1 MMAWLRLA
9 LGNLRANRRRTG
21 ITLLSLI
28 VGVAGLVFLW
38 AFIDG
43 INAQMINNMTGYV
56 TGDLKVH
63 ARGFHNEREMNIAL
77 PEQWNLP
84 PVVADTEG
92 VAAAAPRLTGH
103 ALVSLA
109 DKSRA
114 MQVTGVDPAGE
125 KTVTRLDHSLVA
137 GRYLQTGNEILLGA
151 GAAGALE
158 AEVGDELALVV
169 QAADGS
175 IGADRYTVIGLFETG
190 VKRIDGQVAQIPL
203 ESAQELYALW
213 GRVTEL
219 AARVDDPDQLPLV
232 IDRLQ
237 EQLQARQVEV
247 LGWPKLMPSLVQM
260 MDFHNAVAY
269 IVIFVVFMV
278 VAAGIANTILMSV
291 IERGREFGVMMAVGT
306 SGSRMVQL
314 VLLETSLMALVGYA
328 LGLVLGLVVTAYF
341 ASSGLDFTAY
351 IKAMDTMPGLSGIVY
366 PTTSPDRWAII
377 GLVVIVVALLAA
389 VVPAWI
395 ASRHTPLEAMDA
407 HRSATNRLRRIH
419 TEVTSDRRF
428 LIFAQMALRSLFRNP
443 RRSLITAS
451 ATAFGLA
458 AYLFLYGFA
467 DGFFEQMVRNSTQQ
481 LSGHV
486 QVMAKGHDVDLAPN
500 LRIDDVSERLKT
512 LADEPEVQAAAPRIL
527 LKGMVANPKT
537 SQPVELVGVA
547 PEQERQVTEL
557 ARYMV
562 EGRYVQDDGK
572 GIVIGRKLAD
582 ELDARLNDKL
592 VVTVQ
597 QASGDLA
604 SGAYPIDGIYRTG
617 SDLFDSEYVFVNIAQ
632 ARQLAGFAPDQASR
646 IALKLLDRSQSTP
659 LAERLNRELTD
670 TQLVAQDWET
680 LLPVVVQMIE
690 MTQIDF
696 YLILSVV
703 FVVVAI
709 GVMNTMVMSV
719 MERTRELGV
728 MLALGTRGSQLVLTI
743 LFEALFLAL
752 LGMVAGAVLG
762 GLIVAWL
769 NRSGIDLSAIAGSF
783 ETIPGITDKVY
794 PVLILDHVWLPS
806 VLLFACSV
814 LVALYPAKRAARLDP
829 VEAIRHG

>member
-213 GRVTEL
+213 GRVTEV

-269 IVIFVVFMV
+269 IVIFVVFVV

-407 HRSATNRLRRIH
+407 HHSAANRLRRIH

-500 LRIDDVSERLKT
+500 LRIDNVSERLKT
-512 LADEPEVQAAAPRIL
+512 LADEPDVQAAAPRIL

-632 ARQLAGFAPDQASR
+632 ARQLVGFAPNQASR
-646 IALKLLDRSQSTP
+646 IALRLQDRTQSTP
-659 LAERLNRELTD
+659 LAESLNRELAD

>member
-1 MMAWLRLA
+1 
-9 LGNLRANRRRTG
+9 
-21 ITLLSLI
+21 
-28 VGVAGLVFLW
+28 
-38 AFIDG
+38 
-43 INAQMINNMTGYV
+43 
-56 TGDLKVH
+56 
-63 ARGFHNEREMNIAL
+63 MNIAL

-84 PVVADTEG
+84 PGVADTEG

-109 DKSRA
+109 DKARA

-213 GRVTEL
+213 GRVTEV

-269 IVIFVVFMV
+269 IVIFVVFVV

-306 SGSRMVQL
+306 SGSRIVQL

-407 HRSATNRLRRIH
+407 HHSATNRLRRIH

-500 LRIDDVSERLKT
+500 LRIDNVSERLKT
-512 LADEPEVQAAAPRIL
+512 LADEPDVQAAAPRIL

-752 LGMVAGAVLG
+752 LGMVAGTALG

-794 PVLILDHVWLPS
+794 PVLIVDHVWLPS

-814 LVALYPAKRAARLDP
+814 LVALYPARRAARLDP

>member
-1 MMAWLRLA
+1 
-9 LGNLRANRRRTG
+9 
-21 ITLLSLI
+21 
-28 VGVAGLVFLW
+28 
-38 AFIDG
+38 
-43 INAQMINNMTGYV
+43 
-56 TGDLKVH
+56 
-63 ARGFHNEREMNIAL
+63 MNIAL

-84 PVVADTEG
+84 PGVADTEG

-109 DKSRA
+109 DKARA
-114 MQVTGVDPAGE
+114 MQITGVDPAGE

-213 GRVTEL
+213 GRVTEV

-269 IVIFVVFMV
+269 IVIFVVFVV

-306 SGSRMVQL
+306 SGSRIVQL

-407 HRSATNRLRRIH
+407 HHSATNRLRRIH

-500 LRIDDVSERLKT
+500 LRIDNVSERLKT
-512 LADEPEVQAAAPRIL
+512 LADEPDVQAAAPRIL

-752 LGMVAGAVLG
+752 LGMVAGTALG

-794 PVLILDHVWLPS
+794 PVLIVDHVWLPS

-814 LVALYPAKRAARLDP
+814 LVALYPARRAARLDP

>member
-21 ITLLSLI
+21 ITLLSLT

-43 INAQMINNMTGYV
+43 INAQMINNMTGYL

-63 ARGFHNEREMNIAL
+63 ARGFHDERELNIAL

-84 PVVADTEG
+84 PGVADTEG

-109 DKSRA
+109 EKSRA

-137 GRYLQTGNEILLGA
+137 GRYLQSGNEILLGA
-151 GAAGALE
+151 GAALALE

-175 IGADRYTVIGLFETG
+175 IGADRFTVVGLFETG

-203 ESAQELYALW
+203 ISAQELYALW
-213 GRVTEL
+213 GRVTEV

-237 EQLQARQVEV
+237 RQLRARQVEV
-247 LGWPKLMPSLVQM
+247 LGWPELMPSLVQM

-269 IVIFVVFMV
+269 IVIFVVFVV

-291 IERGREFGVMMAVGT
+291 MERGREFGVMMAVGT
-306 SGSRMVQL
+306 SGSRIVQL
-314 VLLETSLMALVGYA
+314 VLLETSLMALAGYA
-328 LGLVLGLVVTAYF
+328 LGLVLGLAVTAYF

-377 GLVVIVVALLAA
+377 GVVVIVVALLAA

-395 ASRHTPLEAMDA
+395 ASRHTPLEAMEA

-419 TEVTSDRRF
+419 TEVTSDRRV
-428 LIFAQMALRSLFRNP
+428 LIFAQMAQRSLFRPP

-512 LADEPEVQAAAPRIL
+512 LADEPDVQAAAPRIL

-582 ELDARLNDKL
+582 ELDARLNNKL

-604 SGAYPIDGIYRTG
+604 SSAYPITGIYRTG
-617 SDLFDSEYVFVNIAQ
+617 SDLFDSEYVFVNITQ

-646 IALKLLDRSQSTP
+646 IALKLQDRSQSTP

-680 LLPVVVQMIE
+680 LLPVVMQMIE

-752 LGMVAGAVLG
+752 LGVVAGTVLG

-783 ETIPGITDKVY
+783 EAIPGITDKVY

>member
-21 ITLLSLI
+21 ITLLSLT

-56 TGDLKVH
+56 TGDLKIH
-63 ARGFHNEREMNIAL
+63 ARGFHDDREMNIAL

-84 PVVADTEG
+84 PGVADTEG
-92 VAAAAPRLTGH
+92 VAAAAPRLSGH
-103 ALVSLA
+103 ALVSLS
-109 DKSRA
+109 DISRA
-114 MQVTGVDPAGE
+114 MQVSGVEPAGE
-125 KTVTRLDHSLVA
+125 KKVTRLDHSLVA

-151 GAAGALE
+151 GAALALD
-158 AEVGDELALVV
+158 AAVGDELALVV

-175 IGADRYTVIGLFETG
+175 IGADRFTVVGLFETG
-190 VKRIDGQVAQIPL
+190 VKRIDGLVAQIPL
-203 ESAQELYALW
+203 EAAQELYALR
-213 GRVTEL
+213 GRVTEV
-219 AARVDDPDQLPLV
+219 AARVDDPDQLPMV

-237 EQLQARQVEV
+237 EQLQARQIEV
-247 LGWPKLMPSLVQM
+247 LGWPELMPSLVQM

-269 IVIFVVFMV
+269 IVIFVVFVV

-291 IERGREFGVMMAVGT
+291 MERGREFGVMMAVGT
-306 SGSRMVQL
+306 SGSRIVQL
-314 VLLETSLMALVGYA
+314 VLLETSLMALAGYA
-328 LGLVLGLVVTAYF
+328 LGLALGLAVTAYF

-407 HRSATNRLRRIH
+407 HRSPTNRLRRIH
-419 TEVTSDRRF
+419 SEVTSDRTV

-451 ATAFGLA
+451 ATTFGLA

-486 QVMAKGHDVDLAPN
+486 QLMAKGHDADLSPQ
-500 LRIDDVSERLKT
+500 LRIDNVSERLRA
-512 LADEPEVQAAAPRIL
+512 LADEPGVQAAAPRIL

-604 SGAYPIDGIYRTG
+604 SGAYPIRGIYRTG

-632 ARQLAGFAPDQASR
+632 ARQLAGFAPNQASR
-646 IALKLLDRSQSTP
+646 IALRLQDRTQSSP
-659 LAERLNRELTD
+659 LAESLNRELAD

-752 LGMVAGAVLG
+752 LGMVAGTVLG
-762 GLIVAWL
+762 GLLVAWL

-794 PVLILDHVWLPS
+794 PVLIIDHVWLPS
-806 VLLFACSV
+806 LLLFACSV
-814 LVALYPAKRAARLDP
+814 MVALYPARRAARFDP

>member
-109 DKSRA
+109 DKARA
-114 MQVTGVDPAGE
+114 MQITGVDPAGE

-213 GRVTEL
+213 GRVTEV

-269 IVIFVVFMV
+269 IVIFVVFVV

-291 IERGREFGVMMAVGT
+291 IECGREFGVMMAVGT

-632 ARQLAGFAPDQASR
+632 ARQLVGFAPNQASR
-646 IALKLLDRSQSTP
+646 IALRLQDRTQSTP
-659 LAERLNRELTD
+659 LAERLNRELAD

>member
-84 PVVADTEG
+84 PGVADTEG

-109 DKSRA
+109 DKARA
-114 MQVTGVDPAGE
+114 MQITGVDPAGE

-213 GRVTEL
+213 GRVTEV

-269 IVIFVVFMV
+269 IVIFVVFVV

-500 LRIDDVSERLKT
+500 LRIDNVSERLKT
-512 LADEPEVQAAAPRIL
+512 LADEPDVQAAAPRIL

-752 LGMVAGAVLG
+752 LGMVAGTALG

-794 PVLILDHVWLPS
+794 PVLIVDHVWLPS

-814 LVALYPAKRAARLDP
+814 LVALYPARRAARLDP

>member
-1 MMAWLRLA
+1 
-9 LGNLRANRRRTG
+9 
-21 ITLLSLI
+21 
-28 VGVAGLVFLW
+28 
-38 AFIDG
+38 
-43 INAQMINNMTGYV
+43 
-56 TGDLKVH
+56 
-63 ARGFHNEREMNIAL
+63 MNIAL

-84 PVVADTEG
+84 PGVADTEG

-109 DKSRA
+109 DKARA
-114 MQVTGVDPAGE
+114 MQITGVDPAGE

-213 GRVTEL
+213 GRVTEV

-269 IVIFVVFMV
+269 IVIFVVFVV

-306 SGSRMVQL
+306 SGSRIVQL

-328 LGLVLGLVVTAYF
+328 LGLVRGLVVTAYF

-407 HRSATNRLRRIH
+407 HHSATNRLRRIH

-500 LRIDDVSERLKT
+500 LRIDNVSERLKT
-512 LADEPEVQAAAPRIL
+512 LADEPDVQAAAPRIL

-752 LGMVAGAVLG
+752 LGMVAGTALG

-794 PVLILDHVWLPS
+794 PVLIVDHVWLPS

-814 LVALYPAKRAARLDP
+814 LVALYPARRAARLDP